1 MKEYKIALY
10 AGDGIGIE
18 VTAEAVKII
27 RAIEKLYGNIK
38 VNMTDFNWGS
48 RYWKETGNITPDNYL
63 EILSEYDSVFLGAV
77 GDPANIPDSI
87 AVTPLIEMRQSFDQ
101 YIGLRPATLMPG
113 VKSCLADKKF
123 GDIDVFC
130 VRENSEGEYINCG
143 TRFKKGTA
151 DEVAIQTNIHTRK
164 GVERIIR
171 YGFKV
176 AMSRDNHLTLATKS
190 NALKFGMTFWD
201 DVLMDVK
208 DDYPSVTVDKCYI
221 DALVMGMVQKPE
233 FYDVIVASNM
243 FGDIISDLAGAVTG
257 SIGLAPSAN
266 VNPTKEFPSMF
277 EPVHGSAPDI
287 AGKQIANP
295 IAAIRSAGMMLDHLG
310 QPEAYKLIEKIVVD
324 ILFEGKVL
332 TRDIGGNATT
342 SQMGDY
348 ISEKILKSK

>member
-1 MKEYKIALY
+1 MNNYKIALY

-18 VTAEAVKII
+18 VTAEAVKIL
-27 RAIEKLYGNIK
+27 RAVEQLTGNIK
-38 VNMTDFNWGS
+38 FEMTDFDWGS
-48 RYWKETGNITPDNYL
+48 RYFKTHGKITPDNYL
-63 EILSEYDSVFLGAV
+63 EILKGFDCVYLGAV

-87 AVTPLIEMRQSFDQ
+87 AVTPLIEMRQTFDQ

-113 VKSCLADKKF
+113 MKSCLAGKKY

-143 TRFKKGTA
+143 GRFKKGTE

-171 YGFKV
+171 YGFETAKK
-176 AMSRDNHLTLATKS
+176 RKKHLTLATKS

-208 DDYPSVTVDKCYI
+208 GDYPEIVVDKCYI
-221 DALVMGMVQKPE
+221 DALVMGMVQKIE

-257 SIGLAPSAN
+257 SIGLAPSGN

-287 AGKQIANP
+287 AGKNIANP
-295 IAAIRSAGMMLDHLG
+295 IAAIRSAGMMLDYFG
-310 QPEAYKLIEKIVVD
+310 ETEMYDLIEKVVVD
-324 ILFEGKVL
+324 SLEDGKVL
-332 TRDIGGNATT
+332 TRDIGGIASTIE
-342 SQMGDY
+342 MGDY
-348 ISEKILKSK
+348 ISNRILNSK

>member
-18 VTAEAVKII
+18 VTAEAVKVLK
-27 RAIEKLYGNIK
+27 AVEKISGVKFNL
-38 VNMTDFNWGS
+38 TDFNWGS
-48 RYWKETGNITPDNYL
+48 RYFKETGEITPKNYL
-63 EILSEYDSVFLGAV
+63 DILRDFECVFLGAV

-87 AVTPLIEMRQSFDQ
+87 AVTPLIEMRQIFDQ
-101 YIGLRPATLMPG
+101 YIGLRPSTLMPG
-113 VKSCLADKKF
+113 ISSCLANKKF

-143 TRFKKGTA
+143 TRFKQGTQ
-151 DEVAIQTNIHTRK
+151 DEIAIQTNIHTRK

-171 YGFKV
+171 YGFEV
-176 AMSRDNHLTLATKS
+176 AKKRDNHLTLATKS

-201 DVLMDVK
+201 DVLLDIQG
-208 DDYPSVTVDKCYI
+208 DYPEVRVDKCYI

-266 VNPTKEFPSMF
+266 INPEKTAPSMF

-287 AGKQIANP
+287 AGKALANP

-310 QPEAYKLIEKIVVD
+310 EFDMYKLIEKVVVD
-324 ILFEGKVL
+324 NLIDRKVC
-332 TRDIGGNATT
+332 TPDIGGKATT
-342 SQMGDY
+342 TEVGDD
-348 ISEKILKSK
+348 IVNRILNA